1 MADGGEGTLEA
12 AVAAGY
18 EERLNAVVGPI
29 LAPIGAAW
37 AIRKDAS
44 GGATAVIETA
54 QASGLAHMEP
64 TPANSLRAHSY
75 GCGQLIAAALDAG
88 ATEIVLGVGGSA
100 MSDGG
105 SGALPRAGAQAA
117 GRRRQRGAAGRRI
130 AGRRGLRG
138 CQRAGSRG
146 CPPSS
151 SGSPSTCRI
160 RCTAPTA
167 RRTCSARRRAPMTDA
182 IEKLDAGL
190 RNWASVLREA
200 TGRDVN
206 VPGAG
211 AAGGFPASFLAFT
224 HATLEGGFELVAGLT
239 GLAEKLED
247 ADLVITGEGSM
258 DSQSLTGKAPIAL
271 ADAARERGIPVIVVA
286 GRILVTPGGPGRARR
301 GGRGAAAGRRR
312 QPGGRRRQRRQVPCL
327 GHQPGPGRGLVFL
340 LLGLPVQV
348 HGNVGQQDGQH
359 SEEHAAGNEA
369 HRAPGGNVEH
379 QRGRSHTQGSHPAEG
394 DLGDVIR
401 AGHEGCLKPASRN
414 SRRWTLTGRR
424 MNAVVSAARP
434 TFTR

>member
-1 MADGGEGTLEA
+1 MRILIAPDKFKGSLTAIEAAAAIAEGALRVYPDAVANQFPVADGGEGTLEA

-37 AIRKDAS
+37 ALRKDAF

-64 TPANSLRAHSY
+64 TPENSLRAHSY

-105 SGALPRAGAQAA
+105 SGALRALGLKPLDTAGNVVPLGGGSLAEVAALDVSGLDPRLTAVNFRIAVDVQNPLYGADGAAHVFGAQKGADEDAA
-117 GRRRQRGAAGRRI
+117 
-130 AGRRGLRG
+130 
-138 CQRAGSRG
+138 
-146 CPPSS
+146 
-151 SGSPSTCRI
+151 
-160 RCTAPTA
+160 
-167 RRTCSARRRAPMTDA
+167 
-182 IEKLDAGL
+182 EKLDAGL
-190 RNWASVLREA
+190 RNWASILREA

-206 VPGAG
+206 VPGSG

-224 HATLEGGFELVAGLT
+224 HATLEGGFALVAGLT
-239 GLAEKLED
+239 GLAEQLKD

-286 GRILVTPGGPGRARR
+286 GRILVTPEDLAEHGVV
-301 GGRGAAAGRRR
+301 AAA
-312 QPGGRRRQRRQVPCL
+312 QLLDVASSPEDAVANAAKYLAWATSQVL
-327 GHQPGPGRGLVFL
+327 
-340 LLGLPVQV
+340 
-348 HGNVGQQDGQH
+348 
-359 SEEHAAGNEA
+359 
-369 HRAPGGNVEH
+369 
-379 QRGRSHTQGSHPAEG
+379 EG
-394 DLGDVIR
+394 
-401 AGHEGCLKPASRN
+401 A
-414 SRRWTLTGRR
+414 
-424 MNAVVSAARP
+424 
-434 TFTR
+434 